1 MKEKGRSDLSKR
13 LLYEGSRQLPNDMM
27 YWKGSDIDRYWVA
40 ESTSRFCRTHYSGFL
55 RPNEVVRLNKEIY
68 GQAPKIL
75 LRQTADHIIA
85 AIDNRGIWFGR
96 SIIAV
101 TPVSQTEYV
110 LKYFLGILNSKY
122 FRWLYQRIVHER
134 GRVFAQ
140 VKLSKLK
147 QLPIRTI
154 DFSDATDKAQ
164 HDRMVELVETM
175 LKLHKDLQVAKTDHE
190 KSLIQRQID
199 ATDKQIDHLVY
210 KLYGLT
216 DEEIRIVEETML

>member
-13 LLYEGSRQLPNDMM
+13 LLYEGSHQSPNDMM
-27 YWKGSDIDRYWVA
+27 YWKGSDIARYWVA
-40 ESTSRFCRTHYSGFL
+40 ESTSRFCRAHYSGFL
-55 RPNEVVRLNKEIY
+55 RPNEVVRLNKEVY
-68 GQAPKIL
+68 GQTPKIL

-101 TPVSQTEYV
+101 MPVSQTEYV

-122 FRWLYQRIVHER
+122 FRWLYQRIVHEQ

-154 DFSDATDKAQ
+154 DFSNPADKAS
-164 HDRMVELVETM
+164 HDRMVEFVESM
-175 LKLHKDLQVAKTDHE
+175 LKLHKDLQAAKTGHD
-190 KSLIQRQID
+190 KKFIQRQID
-199 ATDKQIDHLVY
+199 ATDKQIDQLVY
-210 KLYGLT
+210 ELYGLT
-216 DEEIRIVEETML
+216 EEEIKIVEEVSQ

>member
-13 LLYEGSRQLPNDMM
+13 LLYEGSRQSPNDVM
-27 YWKGSDIDRYWVA
+27 YWKGSDINRYWVA
-40 ESTSRFCRTHYSGFL
+40 ESTSRFCRTHYSSFL
-55 RPNEVVRLNKEIY
+55 RPNEVVRLNKEVY

-75 LRQTADHIIA
+75 LRQTADHIIS
-85 AIDNRGIWFGR
+85 AIDNSGIWFGR

-101 TPVSQTEYV
+101 LSVSQTEYV

-122 FRWLYQRIVHER
+122 FRWLYQRIAHER

-154 DFSDATDKAQ
+154 DFSDPSDKAN
-164 HDRMVELVETM
+164 HDRMVKLVETM
-175 LKLHKDLQVAKTDHE
+175 LKLHKQLAAAKTSHE
-190 KSLIQRQID
+190 KTAIQRQID
-199 ATDKQIDHLVY
+199 ATDKQIDQLVY
-210 KLYGLT
+210 ELYGLT
-216 DEEIRIVEETML
+216 DEEIKIVEEGTK